1 MIWPF
6 KKRPK
11 TDDEQLVENLQVAIK
26 NLNYALT
33 DVDEAGLI
41 YQISYKSRLGE
52 KFTPSNI
59 KEINLD
65 TCSRIITIKGF

>member
-6 KKRPK
+6 KKRLK

-26 NLNYALT
+26 NFNYALT

-41 YQISYKSRLGE
+41 YQISYKSRLGG